1 MSDFFLHP
9 QLAKD
14 TLPVAEWQLSRVL
27 RMNDTTYPWLIL
39 VPRRANCRE
48 ISELTSTDRHRL
60 IDEIARA
67 SEALQREFRPEKI
80 NVGALGNMVPQLHV
94 HVIARF
100 VNDPAWPKPVWGVKP
115 PSLFTVADAKAE
127 IARWRNAFNL
137 PAGSESGDQ

>member
-1 MSDFFLHP
+1 MSDFVLHP

-80 NVGALGNMVPQLHV
+80 NVGALGNMVPQLHI

-115 PSLFTVADAKAE
+115 PTLFTVADAKAE
-127 IARWRNAFNL
+127 IIRWHNAFNL
-137 PAGSESGDQ
+137 PAGSEAGDQ